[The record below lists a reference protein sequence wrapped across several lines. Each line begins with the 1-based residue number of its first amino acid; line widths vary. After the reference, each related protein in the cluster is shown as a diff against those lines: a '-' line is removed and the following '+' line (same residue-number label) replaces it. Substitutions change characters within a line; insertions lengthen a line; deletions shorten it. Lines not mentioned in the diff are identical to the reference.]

1 MMVKTITVKRA
12 KELALYNSIDG
23 LEYLT
28 CAELDRD
35 YDSSFWRVIFKFSSS
50 DQLYALDYLRN
61 SITFDRSVKTSN
73 GLTIILQKTD
83 ITNEKYR
90 IKVIPV
96 KKVVVAKQIKQ
107 TKYIEED

>member
-1 MMVKTITVKRA
+1 MIETITIKQA
-12 KELALYNSIDG
+12 KELALYNSIDD

-28 CAELDRD
+28 CFELDRG

-50 DQLYALDYLRN
+50 DQLYALDYIRD
-61 SITFDRSVKTSN
+61 SITFDRLVKTSD

>member
-1 MMVKTITVKRA
+1 MVKTITVKQA
-12 KELALYNSIDG
+12 KELALYNSIDD

-28 CAELDRD
+28 CTELDRD

-50 DQLYALDYLRN
+50 GQLYALDYLQN

-83 ITNEKYR
+83 ITNENYHV
-90 IKVIPV
+90 KVIPV

-107 TKYIEED
+107 TKYIEEDK

>member
-1 MMVKTITVKRA
+1 MMVKTITVKQA
-12 KELALYNSIDG
+12 KGLALYNSIDD

-28 CAELDRD
+28 RVELDRG
-35 YDSSFWRVIFKFSSS
+35 YDSSFWRVIFKFYSS
-50 DQLYALDYLRN
+50 DQLYALDYIRN

-90 IKVIPV
+90 VRVIPV